1 MLKLSNNEI
10 ESIKQSDLPY
20 DLKNKLC
27 SLAPDDYYFTQEEV
41 VISELE
47 SVLDSY
53 YDTSFDDLSKDHQK
67 ELLHQYHH
75 MSFQHHDEQLADI
88 IKKVIK

>member
-1 MLKLSNNEI
+1 MLKLSNKEI
-10 ESIKQSDLPY
+10 ESIKQSNLPN
-20 DLKNKLC
+20 DIKEKLC
-27 SLAPDDYYFTQEEV
+27 SLLPDEYYFSQEEI
-41 VISELE
+41 VIDELE

-53 YDTSFDDLSKDHQK
+53 YDTSFDDLSKDQQN